1 MLYHANDAWL
11 LLCGVST
18 QDVLAAVEAEHSQIT
33 ELSYRIQGE
42 VQCLQTTGLVCFL
55 PDRRTGVDSFTA
67 AQLDTRQKWGVR
79 SRHGSPPT
87 L

>member
-11 LLCGVST
+11 LSCGVST

-42 VQCLQTTGLVCFL
+42 VQCLQTTGLGYVSCQI
-55 PDRRTGVDSFTA
+55 DGQESTA
-67 AQLDTRQKWGVR
+67 LQQ
-79 SRHGSPPT
+79 HN
-87 L
+87 